1 VQTTSIRQLAGS
13 SSARSLEP
21 SASLEPPD
29 EVVELVEIHGPVT
42 GCGIT
47 HMDAQ
52 HRGPSIVAVHRCLP
66 GSFHVTGIPASPG
79 IHTAVIISGTTFLA
93 RLNYAIHPDRGQI
106 KDENTITRTFP
117 EMEGM
122 ELIYVRCP
130 Q

>member
-1 VQTTSIRQLAGS
+1 MNV
-13 SSARSLEP
+13 
-21 SASLEPPD
+21 
-29 EVVELVEIHGPVT
+29 
-42 GCGIT
+42 
-47 HMDAQ
+47 Q

-66 GSFHVTGIPASPG
+66 GSFNVTGISASPG